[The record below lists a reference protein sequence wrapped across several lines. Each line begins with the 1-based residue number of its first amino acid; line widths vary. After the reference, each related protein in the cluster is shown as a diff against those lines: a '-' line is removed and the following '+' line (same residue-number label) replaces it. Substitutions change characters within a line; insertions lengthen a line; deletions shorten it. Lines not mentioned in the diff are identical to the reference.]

1 MKKLFALLLAL
12 MMILSLAACGGGNN
26 DKPPDGG
33 NDSPGTSQEEQDK
46 STKDNPAPE
55 GSNAEFTIY
64 VNGSE
69 EWTPFS
75 GKSGVTFIVADED
88 LISVSDNGAKISF
101 TGKQV
106 GETVITATLDGAKCE
121 ALVRVRAMEAAYVP
135 ARYVPLNDFLIEYT
149 ERYDE
154 NITLG
159 VIGNEYVRFGY
170 EPYPCHYVCGATS
183 TKRYYDDGSGWQYDE
198 NWPEEDDGGGAG
210 LIENTRKNAEDFYD
224 EGSLIFGIAM
234 FDNYFYSFSFT
245 SPEQSIA
252 ESYVGTEVIA
262 DIECWVYECKN
273 VQQGGTYKFW
283 VNPDTGH
290 CLKYLSDN
298 NLEWEVK
305 KINLELTEWPQEWG
319 IK

>member
-135 ARYVPLNDFLIEYT
+135 AR
-149 ERYDE
+149 
-154 NITLG
+154 
-159 VIGNEYVRFGY
+159 
-170 EPYPCHYVCGATS
+170 
-183 TKRYYDDGSGWQYDE
+183 
-198 NWPEEDDGGGAG
+198 
-210 LIENTRKNAEDFYD
+210 
-224 EGSLIFGIAM
+224 
-234 FDNYFYSFSFT
+234 
-245 SPEQSIA
+245 
-252 ESYVGTEVIA
+252 
-262 DIECWVYECKN
+262 
-273 VQQGGTYKFW
+273 
-283 VNPDTGH
+283 
-290 CLKYLSDN
+290 
-298 NLEWEVK
+298 
-305 KINLELTEWPQEWG
+305 
-319 IK
+319 